1 MPKSYH
7 DFDTPIGTLRLVGDE
22 QGLDRVD
29 LPNAAARE
37 PDASWQRARRTLP
50 TPLRATKRQL
60 AEYFDGTRRDFDL
73 PLSADGTAFQR
84 RVWNELCRIPYGE
97 TISYGELARRI
108 GKPTASRAVGTA
120 NGRNPLA
127 IVVPCH
133 RVIGADGTLT
143 GYGGG
148 LLAKKA
154 LLVLE
159 RRVAGTDS
167 SLPFGERG

>member
-7 DFDTPIGTLRLVGDE
+7 DFHTPIGTLRLVGDE

-29 LPNAAARE
+29 LPNAAALE
-37 PDASWQRARRTLP
+37 PDASWQRVRRTLP
-50 TPLRATKRQL
+50 TPLRTTKRQL
-60 AEYFDGTRRDFDL
+60 AEYFNGTRRDFDL
-73 PLSADGTAFQR
+73 PLSADGTAFQH

-108 GKPTASRAVGTA
+108 GKPTASRAVGAA

-133 RVIGADGTLT
+133 RVIGADSTLT

-148 LLAKKA
+148 LPVKKA
-154 LLVLE
+154 LLALE
-159 RRVAGTDS
+159 RRVAGKPTA
-167 SLPFGERG
+167 G